1 MAEMAIMK
9 KEQVE
14 QQAVRAAKDPKDWA
28 TGDEPMTSR
37 QRWFLKSLCERL
49 DVTFDERLSKR
60 EASLK
65 IERLRQRQAAAKPA
79 RKTAGSTVS

>member
-1 MAEMAIMK
+1 MEK
-9 KEQVE
+9 EVKQGEQKEQE
-14 QQAVRAAKDPKDWA
+14 KKAVAAKDPKDWA

-49 DVTFDERLSKR
+49 DVSFDERLSKR

-65 IERLRQRQAAAKPA
+65 IERLRARAAA
-79 RKTAGSTVS
+79 RGVSAKAKSGVV